1 MESQKKLTRQVWRN
15 NRSKITFTLHPDIV
29 KVIKSTA
36 EEERLPMSIVADE
49 LREMVRNNHQWFSY
63 TDNEEA

>member
-1 MESQKKLTRQVWRN
+1 V
-15 NRSKITFTLHPDIV
+15 V
-29 KVIKSTA
+29 
-36 EEERLPMSIVADE
+36 DE